1 MVDEVRNAQN
11 EHLTEETA
19 TSDATDTGNDP
30 AAEIIASLKGLPT
43 DTAQVVVTKLLQVFP
58 HEEAKQVATSV
69 VDGLPE
75 GATDPHC

>member
-30 AAEIIASLKGLPT
+30 AAEINASFKGLPT
-43 DTAQVVVTKLLQVFP
+43 DTAQVVVTKLLQ
-58 HEEAKQVATSV
+58 
-69 VDGLPE
+69 
-75 GATDPHC
+75 